1 MYAFGCKCMQNMQ
14 MHANATEN
22 ERENENENESENEI
36 GLLSIANNPNQK
48 KTLLEK
54 KTSAIIIRQYWRI
67 TTGQIPSQYH
77 RQTKYGKFNRFLWR
91 VSDLRVA
98 VG

>member
-1 MYAFGCKCMQNMQ
+1 MQAFGCKCMQNMQ

-22 ERENENENESENEI
+22 ERERENENENENESENEI

-54 KTSAIIIRQYWRI
+54 NIGNYYPAILANNNRTNTGSISPANQTRQI
-67 TTGQIPSQYH
+67 
-77 RQTKYGKFNRFLWR
+77 
-91 VSDLRVA
+91 
-98 VG
+98 